1 MGALANP
8 QKNIIK
14 KRNITWVTPARVS
27 GIIHES
33 LRNVHESYSW
43 IGSWNV
49 HEDPMNLQT
58 GHHDD
63 WNFIHENKVQE
74 YSWKAGYSWT
84 NFATEKA
91 FFKIMQN
98 TWTLK
103 NKHGYKW
110 SLTFMNVL
118 ED

>member
-1 MGALANP
+1 MLEGGDVKL
-8 QKNIIK
+8 
-14 KRNITWVTPARVS
+14 TGCTPARAS

-63 WNFIHENKVQE
+63 WNFIHKNKVQE

-84 NFATEKA
+84 NFTTEKA
-91 FFKIMQN
+91 F
-98 TWTLK
+98 LK
-103 NKHGYKW
+103 SCRIHEHSRISMVINDH
-110 SLTFMNVL
+110 
-118 ED
+118 

>member
-1 MGALANP
+1 MYNYRPENL
-8 QKNIIK
+8 K
-14 KRNITWVTPARVS
+14 KKDFCLFTPARAS

-33 LRNVHESYSW
+33 LRNVHKSYSW

-74 YSWKAGYSWT
+74 YS
-84 NFATEKA
+84 
-91 FFKIMQN
+91 
-98 TWTLK
+98 
-103 NKHGYKW
+103 
-110 SLTFMNVL
+110 
-118 ED
+118 